1 MNKVI
6 KLIILSLITVAVV
19 LTAVILI
26 SNLYFTVNSVET
38 GSEQVVRISEEDL
51 DNDLLIGRSYG
62 YEDRLVFTY
71 VPRTPEQKI
80 DLYADYKIKE
90 DGTTLAAGKHRP
102 YEDVSV
108 DNPISF
114 EVQRNPSSVYELD
127 ISVEDTDGKL
137 VHKSSMTLGS
147 KNNYN

>member
-1 MNKVI
+1 LNKVI

-80 DLYADYKIKE
+80 DLY
-90 DGTTLAAGKHRP
+90 
-102 YEDVSV
+102 
-108 DNPISF
+108 
-114 EVQRNPSSVYELD
+114 
-127 ISVEDTDGKL
+127 
-137 VHKSSMTLGS
+137 
-147 KNNYN
+147 

>member
-51 DNDLLIGRSYG
+51 DNNVLIARSYG
-62 YEDRLVFTY
+62 YEDHLVFTY

-80 DLYADYKIKE
+80 DLY
-90 DGTTLAAGKHRP
+90 
-102 YEDVSV
+102 
-108 DNPISF
+108 
-114 EVQRNPSSVYELD
+114 
-127 ISVEDTDGKL
+127 
-137 VHKSSMTLGS
+137 
-147 KNNYN
+147 